1 MVIAALSVILKKCHK
16 SCIKFPVRILLF
28 YGVLMME
35 TELILGLQDK
45 KLTSGWCDPF
55 VLKVSVHCMCNVF
68 FALTVNQM

>member
-1 MVIAALSVILKKCHK
+1 MCHK

-35 TELILGLQDK
+35 AELIRGLQDK
-45 KLTSGWCDPF
+45 NLTSGSF
-55 VLKVSVHCMCNVF
+55 VLEVSVHCMCNVF